1 MLCRERLNAIPFW
14 PVVGAVISASGFI
27 TMISGLGM
35 INDVVEEVVPSM
47 NLVNYVVP
55 MLATIAIVQALQVA
69 HCVYCKCTMHGGCCS
84 DSTADA
90 APRYTGP
97 CSCVVSCMGDFVLY
111 MYKLG
116 LAGFGWLIV
125 LGFIVITA
133 ICAIIAGI
141 FFITV
146 AFCKV
151 PMPFGSN
158 LAMAI
163 GRIIQIAK
171 TYDDRRGDDHE
182 SRMSNFQASN
192 FTQTIQNVCDESEEV
207 LTGATLLVVGDGL
220 VLAGKTIVLCT
231 YVTICESTVR
241 SRNPRRVVR
250 SIIPPTT
257 RVHHICAGA
266 LRRGGVRDVLQE
278 VWQEEH
284 EPDGQRDIL
293 VESGPGRRAHQ
304 GVTSGL
310 AHTCRPAALRRLR

>member
-1 MLCRERLNAIPFW
+1 
-14 PVVGAVISASGFI
+14 
-27 TMISGLGM
+27 
-35 INDVVEEVVPSM
+35 
-47 NLVNYVVP
+47 
-55 MLATIAIVQALQVA
+55 
-69 HCVYCKCTMHGGCCS
+69 
-84 DSTADA
+84 
-90 APRYTGP
+90 
-97 CSCVVSCMGDFVLY
+97 MGDFVLY

-231 YVTICESTVR
+231 YVTIWEVYVMYCKKYGKKNMNQMGSATSSSSQAPGVEL
-241 SRNPRRVVR
+241 
-250 SIIPPTT
+250 T
-257 RVHHICAGA
+257 RA
-266 LRRGGVRDVLQE
+266 
-278 VWQEEH
+278 
-284 EPDGQRDIL
+284 
-293 VESGPGRRAHQ
+293 
-304 GVTSGL
+304 
-310 AHTCRPAALRRLR
+310 